1 MLRYFKKGQ
10 NSKQFLCAVETQSPD
25 PILLVTAFR
34 KCTLHQKN
42 YEKKIMILKSWEG
55 ERNEKKIF
63 LTIVLYRKCSK
74 IREKVQFRDV
84 AALFA

>member
-55 ERNEKKIF
+55 ERDEKKFFFNNSIKK
-63 LTIVLYRKCSK
+63 VL
-74 IREKVQFRDV
+74 
-84 AALFA
+84 